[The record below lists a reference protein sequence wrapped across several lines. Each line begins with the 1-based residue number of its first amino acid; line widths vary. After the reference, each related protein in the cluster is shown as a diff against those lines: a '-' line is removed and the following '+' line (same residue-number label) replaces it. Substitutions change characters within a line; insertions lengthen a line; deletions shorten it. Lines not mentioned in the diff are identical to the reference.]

1 MMEEYFTRII
11 THLLSFL
18 FECHYFFANIAIIQV
33 FLLLFGKNVAHGT
46 NEERFS
52 KKGIKS
58 LEHVLQ

>member
-1 MMEEYFTRII
+1 MEEYFTRII

-52 KKGIKS
+52 KKA
-58 LEHVLQ
+58 